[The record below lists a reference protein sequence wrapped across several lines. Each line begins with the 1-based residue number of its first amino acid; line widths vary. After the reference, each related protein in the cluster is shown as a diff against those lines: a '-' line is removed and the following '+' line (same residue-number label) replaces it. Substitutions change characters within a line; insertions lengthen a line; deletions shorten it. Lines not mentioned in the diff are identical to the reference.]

1 MTKHKTTDISQIEF
15 LSNTENQEGL
25 INTLSEHLSTIKI
38 DNQIEISNLYTQIF
52 DFSLPTV
59 YLIKALEKYCELNTE
74 ESLSVINKLN
84 SIYLYSYSKLI
95 EDYLYLVATQSNID
109 PILRLECA
117 KVLTVHKD
125 IGYHALNKLCSIFH
139 TFPNLATPYKVES
152 ICMLMLKEDYKHESL
167 KYICDIINDNNIEAL
182 YRYKIILS
190 IKIKVED
197 EDKAKFFTEKSCIS
211 FLSNFENPITFR
223 VLACQYTLIYC
234 KPSEELRE
242 WIEDQLLTFAS
253 QEDLD
258 INVRADATDVLLQ
271 LGSEEKKKI
280 AGEIILFLGTN
291 GARGRT
297 IFDNSQNVHQ
307 KAIEESA
314 LKILEFLNT
323 LPIKEGVDYDLI
335 RKEILEEIGKEEN
348 KETYSCEFIKKVE
361 SALTRILIDR
371 AVYSRYHLSLIN
383 ILVKIWTYIST
394 HQYSQDMKK
403 RLIDELFESSE
414 VCSTGYAFR
423 IVNVISGYGDLSI
436 QISFEDQIIS
446 YLATRLNKKVM
457 EIEDEEIQSLILN
470 EMMINP
476 SQFQLRSNFLKFF
489 RDTISFIRE
498 DMYQEFREYMSDSDY
513 DLYFRKAIFKYEGM
527 LD

>member
-1 MTKHKTTDISQIEF
+1 MVKPKTTDISNINFQEHEIQNDI
-15 LSNTENQEGL
+15 SNLLEK
-25 INTLSEHLSTIKI
+25 LSTL
-38 DNQIEISNLYTQIF
+38 EISNLYTQIF
-52 DFSLPTV
+52 DFSLPTE
-59 YLIKALEKYCELNTE
+59 YLIKALEKYCEINTE

-139 TFPNLATPYKVES
+139 TFPDLATPYKVES
-152 ICMLMLKEDYKHESL
+152 ICMLMLKEEYKHESL

-197 EDKAKFFTEKSCIS
+197 QEKAKFFTEKSCIS

-223 VLACQYTLIYC
+223 VLACQYTLVYC
-234 KPSEELRE
+234 TPSDELRN
-242 WIEDQLLTFAS
+242 WIEGQLLSFAG

-258 INVRADATDVLLQ
+258 VNVRADAADVLLQ
-271 LGSEEKKKI
+271 LGSEERKKI

-297 IFDNSQNVHQ
+297 IFDNAQNVHQ

-314 LKILEFLNT
+314 LKILEFINT
-323 LPIKEGVDYDLI
+323 IPVKEGIDFDYI
-335 RKEILEEIGKEEN
+335 RKEILEELEKNEKTPEYKN
-348 KETYSCEFIKKVE
+348 KVE

-371 AVYSRYHLSLIN
+371 AVYSQYHLTLMN
-383 ILVKIWTYIST
+383 ILVKIWNYIST
-394 HQYSQDMKK
+394 HEYSQEMKK
-403 RLIDELFESSE
+403 RLLDELFESSE

-436 QISFEDQIIS
+436 QISFEDQIVS
-446 YLATRLNKKVM
+446 YLSTRLNKKVM
-457 EIEDEEIQSLILN
+457 EIEDEDRQSLILN

-489 RDTISFIRE
+489 RDCISFIRE